1 MSERQT
7 LTWAACDALA
17 ASGKKPSIGLVREWT
32 LATTG
37 AKKGSDGDVQQDIH
51 QWYDDLLKLKRDK
64 AIVDLPA
71 AVSALARDFWR
82 LAVDAA
88 NDSVAAERAT
98 LAEEKKAAEKRIDL
112 AQQDTVAAVDIA
124 NQLKGKL
131 AIAHEAIAGRD
142 DAIKRLEASLAEI
155 RATLQAKD
163 ERIEG
168 LSAELARKAAE
179 HAAGLAEREGV
190 RKHTLLQI
198 DQARAEARH
207 WKTEFERVDH
217 ENKSTVETYRQ
228 KAATLA
234 NELAAAQGRLG
245 AVEDSLVN
253 AQHRVQALEAE
264 LSAAVARKSAAKAA
278 TATKRFGMG
287 KPRGTVNPIRRR
299 K

>member
-17 ASGKKPSIGLVREWT
+17 ANGKKPSIGLVREWT

-64 AIVDLPA
+64 AIADLPA

-98 LAEEKKAAEKRIDL
+98 LAQEKAAAEKLIDL
-112 AQQDTVAAVDIA
+112 AQEDTVAAVDIA

-131 AIAHEAIAGRD
+131 AIASETIAGRD

-155 RATLQAKD
+155 RATLHAKD

-168 LSAELARKAAE
+168 LSAELARKAGE
-179 HAAGLAEREGV
+179 HAANLAEREGV
-190 RKHTLLQI
+190 RKHALLQI
-198 DQARAEARH
+198 DQARGEARH
-207 WKTEFERVDH
+207 WKAEFERVDH

-228 KAATLA
+228 KAATFA
-234 NELAAAQGRLG
+234 NELAAAKGRLG
-245 AVEDSLVN
+245 AVEDSLAT
-253 AQHRVQALEAE
+253 AQYRTRTLETE
-264 LSAAVARKSAAKAA
+264 LSAAVARESAAKAA
-278 TATKRFGMG
+278 TATRRFSLG